1 MKIDL
6 TSNSPVEFKN
16 QVRQI
21 LRQCNHAVSSL
32 SDKFEQ
38 QSDLNDLKLEN
49 NHIEPDN
56 YKNNV
61 LFLAKSILQAKIKR
75 LNETLDQLK
84 EIDSLN

>member
-21 LRQCNHAVSSL
+21 IRQCNHAVSSL
-32 SDKFEQ
+32 SDQFEQ
-38 QSDLNDLKLEN
+38 QCDLNDIKLEN

-56 YKNNV
+56 YKNNIV
-61 LFLAKSILQAKIKR
+61 FLAKSTIQAKIER
-75 LNETLDQLK
+75 LNNTLNQLK
-84 EIDSLN
+84 EIDSLS